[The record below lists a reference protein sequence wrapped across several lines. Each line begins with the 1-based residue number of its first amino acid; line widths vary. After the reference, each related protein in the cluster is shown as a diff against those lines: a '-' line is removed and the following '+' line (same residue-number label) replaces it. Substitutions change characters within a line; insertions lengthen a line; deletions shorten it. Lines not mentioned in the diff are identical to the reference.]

1 MLITRARLEEEEQE
15 RLAPYAW
22 KAVLSAG
29 RKHAEEPHPFLTAYQ
44 RDTARII
51 HSAAFRRLEYKTQVF
66 LNGTGDRLRTRVT
79 HTIEVVSISRTI
91 ARALSL
97 NEDLTEAIA
106 LAHDLGHAPFGFPGE
121 EMLNGLMKS
130 FGGFEHN
137 AQSLRIVQLLEPAFP
152 DFHGLNL
159 STEVIDGLRKH
170 EAFHPGVKGEHSPS
184 LEAQI
189 VGIADDIAC
198 FSHDLDDGL
207 EAGLL
212 QPEQLEKLTLW
223 AQAAAD
229 FETTTSETYHYR
241 IVRRLVTRLVADV
254 IESSSELIDAASP
267 KSVADV
273 AEQLKPLIAHSASVG
288 RAAAQLR
295 KFLHQNLYSHPKVED
310 INHKACVMLKN
321 VFDAYVSCPSLL
333 EKSSIARIKKEGLQ
347 RTVCDY
353 LSAMTDRSLMDEH
366 KHLFLQEGMVR
377 ALRGNREVFTRR
389 LKE

>member
-1 MLITRARLEEEEQE
+1 MLRTRAQLEEEEEQ

-22 KAVLSAG
+22 KAAHSIA
-29 RKHAEEPHPFLTAYQ
+29 RKHAEDPHPFLTNYQ

-66 LNGTGDRLRTRVT
+66 LSGTGDRLRTRLT
-79 HTIEVVSISRTI
+79 HTMEVVSISRMI
-91 ARALSL
+91 ARALML

-121 EMLNGLMKS
+121 EMLNGLMED

-152 DFHGLNL
+152 NFNGLNL
-159 STEVIDGLRKH
+159 SAEVLDGLRKH
-170 EAFHPGVKGEHSPS
+170 EAFRPGVKCEHSPS

-189 VGIADDIAC
+189 VGVADDIAC

-212 QPEQLEKLTLW
+212 QPEQLETLTLW
-223 AQAAAD
+223 AQAAVD
-229 FETTTSETYHYR
+229 FSPATSEACHSR
-241 IVRRLVTRLVADV
+241 MVRRLVTKLIADV
-254 IESSSELIDAASP
+254 IESSSELIDAAEL

-273 AEQLKPLIAHSASVG
+273 SSRTKPLIAHSTSVG
-288 RAAAQLR
+288 KAATQLR

-310 INHKACVMLKN
+310 MNQKACAMLKN

-333 EKSSIARIKKEGLQ
+333 EKSCFSRIKKEGLQ

-353 LSAMTDRSLMDEH
+353 LSGMTDRSLMEEH

-377 ALRGNREVFTRR
+377 ALRGTREVFTRR